1 MTASARYIAVDD
13 NHTLSIGQH
22 EPGQP
27 GSGELLI
34 AVNAAGINRPD
45 LMQRYG
51 LYPPP
56 AGASPILGLEVAG
69 TVLAV
74 GDDVSAWKVGD
85 RVCALCNGGGY
96 SDQVLVPASQC
107 LPIPGALSDIEA
119 AALPETYFTVWYNV
133 FERGALRP
141 GERFL
146 VHGGSSG
153 IGTTAITLAGA
164 MGATVYATAGN
175 AEKCAACESLGASRA
190 INYNEEDFVE
200 VLKEETDGQ
209 GIDVIL
215 DMVGGDYVQRNFQ
228 VAAVEGRI
236 ANIAFAGGFRSEI
249 NFLRL
254 RLFILRRAL
263 IGRHMAHCAMIDL
276 WHRVRAMSVMRTMI
290 LSSKRRG
297 RERCCCENA
306 NPDHS
311 PSPSGNGRTVTTC
324 IMPACMW

>member
-1 MTASARYIAVDD
+1 MTAPARYIAVDD
-13 NHTLSIGQH
+13 NHGLHIEH
-22 EPGQP
+22 HNPGQP
-27 GSGELLI
+27 GPGEVLI

-69 TVLAV
+69 TVIAT
-74 GDDVSAWKVGD
+74 GDGVSGWKSGD

-96 SDQVLVPASQC
+96 SDRVLVPASQC
-107 LPIPGALSDIEA
+107 LPIPGALSDVEA

-175 AEKCAACESLGASRA
+175 ADKCAACESLGASRA

-200 VLKEETDGQ
+200 VLKKDTEGQ

-215 DMVGGDYVQRNFQ
+215 DMVGGDYVQRNFE
-228 VAAVEGRI
+228 VAAIEGRI
-236 ANIAFAGGFRSEI
+236 ANIAFQGGFRSEV
-249 NFLRL
+249 NFLPLLMKRL
-254 RLFILRRAL
+254 VLSASTLRAQSSEQKAAIANAL
-263 IGRHMAHCAMIDL
+263 
-276 WHRVRAMSVMRTMI
+276 
-290 LSSKRRG
+290 
-297 RERCCCENA
+297 RERVWPLLGRGELKPVIDSVYPLAAVAEAHQRMESGAHIGKIVLDLNA
-306 NPDHS
+306 D
-311 PSPSGNGRTVTTC
+311 
-324 IMPACMW
+324 